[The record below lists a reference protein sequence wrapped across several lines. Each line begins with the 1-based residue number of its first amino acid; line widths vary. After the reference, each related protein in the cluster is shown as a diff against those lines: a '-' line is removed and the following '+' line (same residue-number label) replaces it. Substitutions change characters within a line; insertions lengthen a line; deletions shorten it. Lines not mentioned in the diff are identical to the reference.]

1 MGEWPKARALSR
13 RGLLAGATAVAAWLC
28 LPLPRARAAE
38 GFKRFMRIS
47 RNLTGIADLD
57 PSIGETIYEL
67 LDMAG
72 RMKVLIGLS
81 DEDEKAQAARE
92 GLEVDV
98 ISAWYSGVVKTDKGP
113 KLAAYHDALMWE
125 VLDFTKPFGDCSR
138 DFGSWAKAASG

>member
-1 MGEWPKARALSR
+1 MHELAQSSRLSR

-28 LPLPRARAAE
+28 LPFPQAARAAE
-38 GFKRFMRIS
+38 GVERFMQIS

-57 PSIGETIYEL
+57 PSVGEKIFEL
-67 LDMAG
+67 LGMAG
-72 RMKVLIGLS
+72 RMEVLIGPS
-81 DEDEKAQAARE
+81 DEDENAKRARK

-98 ISAWYSGVVKTDKGP
+98 ISAWYSGVVETDKGP

-138 DFGSWAKAASG
+138 DFGSWGKAA